1 MAGRA
6 GPQLRAEAP
15 DPEPDPA
22 PGRVPARAPIGARP
36 ERRQLTL
43 GGGAFAM
50 LLAAIWGGNPVAVK
64 EGLKYSGPIRLA
76 MLRMSL
82 GGIAVAAYALATRQ
96 SIRPTRREL
105 LPLAGIGLL
114 FIAQTSLMYLG
125 GDRTTAGHAVVLTST
140 HPLWAAVFAHFLVPG
155 DRMTRRRALGTLIA
169 YSGVVVVFAGDL
181 TGEEGVGLDGDLMLV
196 VQAALLG
203 ARLIYISQASQNV
216 APVKLLAAQAAF
228 AVPAFAAIS
237 AGFETQPWQ
246 WPWELIAA
254 LLYQGLVIAGFGF
267 IGNAWL
273 LQRYLPSRVA
283 ATQISTPFFGVILSW
298 LVLGEAIGYELIAG
312 VALLTLGSA
321 LVQQRE
327 AERAAD

>member
-1 MAGRA
+1 MS
-6 GPQLRAEAP
+6 
-15 DPEPDPA
+15 PDPA
-22 PGRVPARAPIGARP
+22 SPPPPAAPRARAANVPP
-36 ERRQLTL
+36 ELQRKPLTA

-76 MLRMSL
+76 MLRMAL
-82 GGIAVAAYALATRQ
+82 GGISVAIYALITRQ
-96 SIRPTRREL
+96 SVKPSRGEL
-105 LPLAGIGLL
+105 WLLAGIGLL

-155 DRMTRRRALGTLIA
+155 DRMSRRRALGILIA

-181 TGEEGVGLDGDLMLV
+181 TGEEGVGLDGDLMLT

-203 ARLIYISQASQNV
+203 ARLIYISQASQNI
-216 APVKLLAAQAAF
+216 APVKLLAAQAVF
-228 AVPAFAAIS
+228 AVPAFLAIS
-237 AGFETQPWQ
+237 LAFESVPWQ

-254 LLYQGLVIAGFGF
+254 LLYQGAVIAGFGF

-298 LVLGEAIGYELIAG
+298 LVLGESIGYELIAG
-312 VALLTLGSA
+312 VALLMFGSA
-321 LVQQRE
+321 LVQRRE
-327 AERAAD
+327 SE

>member
-1 MAGRA
+1 MSSGEDNAEQAGRA
-6 GPQLRAEAP
+6 R
-15 DPEPDPA
+15 
-22 PGRVPARAPIGARP
+22 GAATIRGS

-76 MLRMSL
+76 MLRMAL
-82 GGIAVAAYALATRQ
+82 GGLSVAGYALITGQ
-96 SIRPTRREL
+96 SMRPRREEL
-105 LPLAGIGLL
+105 WPLAGIGVL

-155 DRMTRRRALGTLIA
+155 DRMTGRRIFGTLVA

-181 TGEEGVGLDGDLMLV
+181 TGEEGVGLDGDLMLAA
-196 VQAALLG
+196 QAALLG

-228 AVPAFAAIS
+228 AVPAFLAIS
-237 AGFETQPWQ
+237 LAFESVPWQ

-254 LLYQGLVIAGFGF
+254 LLYQGVVIAGFGF

-298 LVLGEAIGYELIAG
+298 IVLGESIGYELIAG
-312 VALLTLGSA
+312 VVLLTAGSA
-321 LVQQRE
+321 LVQWRE
-327 AERAAD
+327 SGEVAA

>member
-1 MAGRA
+1 MSAGEDYAEQAGRA
-6 GPQLRAEAP
+6 R
-15 DPEPDPA
+15 
-22 PGRVPARAPIGARP
+22 GAATIRGS
-36 ERRQLTL
+36 ERKQLTL

-76 MLRMSL
+76 MLRMAL
-82 GGIAVAAYALATRQ
+82 GGLSVAGYALITGQ
-96 SIRPTRREL
+96 SMRPRREEL
-105 LPLAGIGLL
+105 WPLAGIGVL

-155 DRMTRRRALGTLIA
+155 DRMTGRRIFGTLVA

-181 TGEEGVGLDGDLMLV
+181 TGEEGVGLDGDLMLAA
-196 VQAALLG
+196 QAALLG

-228 AVPAFAAIS
+228 AVPAFLAIS
-237 AGFETQPWQ
+237 LAFESVPWQ

-254 LLYQGLVIAGFGF
+254 LLYQGVVIAGFGF

-298 LVLGEAIGYELIAG
+298 IVLGESIGYELIAG
-312 VALLTLGSA
+312 VALLTAGSA
-321 LVQQRE
+321 LVQWRE
-327 AERAAD
+327 SGEVAA

>member
-1 MAGRA
+1 MSSGADRAGRA
-6 GPQLRAEAP
+6 EGAAVIR
-15 DPEPDPA
+15 
-22 PGRVPARAPIGARP
+22 GR
-36 ERRQLTL
+36 ERKQLTL

-76 MLRMSL
+76 MLRMAL
-82 GGIAVAAYALATRQ
+82 GGLSVAGYALVTRQ
-96 SIRPTRREL
+96 SMRPRREEL
-105 LPLAGIGLL
+105 WPLAGIGVL

-155 DRMTRRRALGTLIA
+155 DRMTRRRIIGTLVA

-228 AVPAFAAIS
+228 AVPAFLAIS
-237 AGFETQPWQ
+237 LAFESEPWQ
-246 WPWELIAA
+246 WPWELAAA
-254 LLYQGLVIAGFGF
+254 LLYQGVVIAGFGF

-298 LVLGEAIGYELIAG
+298 IVLGESIGYELIAG
-312 VALLTLGSA
+312 VVLLTAGSA
-321 LVQQRE
+321 LVQWRE
-327 AERAAD
+327 GGD

>member
-1 MAGRA
+1 MSAGEDYAEQAGRT
-6 GPQLRAEAP
+6 Q
-15 DPEPDPA
+15 
-22 PGRVPARAPIGARP
+22 GAATIRGS
-36 ERRQLTL
+36 ERKQLTL

-76 MLRMSL
+76 MLRMAL
-82 GGIAVAAYALATRQ
+82 GGLSVAGYALITGQ
-96 SIRPTRREL
+96 SMRPRREEL
-105 LPLAGIGLL
+105 WPLAGIGVL

-155 DRMTRRRALGTLIA
+155 DRMTGRRIFGTLVA

-181 TGEEGVGLDGDLMLV
+181 TGEEGVGLDGDLMLAA
-196 VQAALLG
+196 QAALLG

-228 AVPAFAAIS
+228 AVPAFLAIS
-237 AGFETQPWQ
+237 LAFESVPWQ

-254 LLYQGLVIAGFGF
+254 LLYQGVVIAGFGF

-298 LVLGEAIGYELIAG
+298 IVLGESIGYELIAG
-312 VALLTLGSA
+312 VVLLTAGSA
-321 LVQQRE
+321 LVQWRE
-327 AERAAD
+327 SGEVAA